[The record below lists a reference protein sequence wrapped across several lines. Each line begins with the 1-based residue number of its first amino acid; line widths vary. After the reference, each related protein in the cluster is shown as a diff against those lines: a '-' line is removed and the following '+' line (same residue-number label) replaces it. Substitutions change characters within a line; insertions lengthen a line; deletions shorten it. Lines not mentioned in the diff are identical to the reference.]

1 MHLSI
6 VNSLPS
12 QLPVDLAAFVP
23 VFLLGTAASLGL
35 IIAIGA
41 QNAFV
46 LRQGLRRDRV
56 GWVVAV
62 SIASDVAL
70 IAIGTAGLAWVSSVL
85 PRAVPLLTAGGA
97 AFLLLH
103 GLQAAR
109 RAWHP
114 TASGVAGASGPA
126 LSRRAAV
133 AQAAAFAWLNPHAW
147 LDTTVLLGALAQA
160 QAQTNGPGFNWVF
173 AGGAA
178 SGSALWFVTLA
189 WAAQRLAPWFGRPM
203 AWRAFDAGVALMM
216 LALAGGLL
224 VLLWRG
230 GLPG

>member
-1 MHLSI
+1 MDQSLSLTAA
-6 VNSLPS
+6 LP
-12 QLPVDLAAFVP
+12 L
-23 VFLLGTAASLGL
+23 FLLGTASSLGL
-35 IIAIGA
+35 IVAIGA

-62 SIASDVAL
+62 SVASDVAL
-70 IAIGTAGLAWVSSVL
+70 IALGTAGLAWVSTAL
-85 PRAVPLLTAGGA
+85 PRAVPLLTLAGA
-97 AFLLLH
+97 ALLLLH

-109 RAWHP
+109 RAWRP
-114 TASGVAGASGPA
+114 GASLAAGAGGPR
-126 LSRRAAV
+126 LTRRAAI

-160 QAQTNGPGFNWVF
+160 QVQSHGPGANWVF

-189 WAAQRLAPWFGRPM
+189 WAAQRLAPWFDRPR

-216 LALAGGLL
+216 LGLAGGLL
-224 VLLWRG
+224 ALLWRG
-230 GLPG
+230 GLTG

>member
-1 MHLSI
+1 MNLSSI
-6 VNSLPS
+6 NL
-12 QLPVDLAAFVP
+12 LPVFGLGLAS
-23 VFLLGTAASLGL
+23 SLGL
-35 IIAIGA
+35 IVAIGA

-46 LRQGLRRDRV
+46 LRQGLRRERV

-62 SIASDVAL
+62 SVASDVAL
-70 IAIGTAGLAWVSSVL
+70 IAIGTAGLAWVSTAL

-114 TASGVAGASGPA
+114 AASAVAGSGGPA
-126 LSRRAAV
+126 LSRRAAI

-160 QAQTNGPGFNWVF
+160 QAQTRGAGWNWVF
-173 AGGAA
+173 ASGAA
-178 SGSALWFVTLA
+178 SGSALWFVALA
-189 WAAQRLAPWFGRPM
+189 WAAQRLAPWFARPQ

-224 VLLWRG
+224 ALLWRG
-230 GLPG
+230 GLTG